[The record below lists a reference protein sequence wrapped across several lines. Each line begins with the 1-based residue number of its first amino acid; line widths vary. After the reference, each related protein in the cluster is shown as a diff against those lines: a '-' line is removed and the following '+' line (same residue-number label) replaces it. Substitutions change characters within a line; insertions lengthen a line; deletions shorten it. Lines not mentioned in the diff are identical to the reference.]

1 MLWILRPIP
10 ALLFLAYSQA
20 GEGDDI
26 RAGCSTAVNDLVY
39 IMDGSWSVGDED
51 FETAKRWL
59 VNVTSGF
66 DVSSHYTQVGVVQY
80 SDTPR
85 LEIPLGVHKTA
96 QDLIKAIENIS
107 YLGGNTQTGRAIKF
121 AVNHVF
127 ASSQRSDVKNRI
139 SVVVTDGKSQDD
151 VVDASMEA
159 RAQGVKVFAVGVG
172 TEITTSELVTIANKP
187 AGDYVLYAEDYTN
200 IDRIRDAME
209 QKLCEE
215 SVCPT
220 RIPVASRDEKGFELM
235 LGMKIHEKAKKIQG
249 SLVSEAAYLLD
260 KSVDITENTRE
271 IFPEGLPPSY
281 VFVSTVRLKG
291 PARKER
297 FDLWRVLSK
306 DGQVQAAVI
315 MSGKDKS
322 VSFTTTN
329 TLNGH
334 QIITF
339 DKEVERLFDGN
350 WHQLKVLVNPRRVT
364 FFLDDEQIQDEAL
377 DTVVPI
383 FINGKTQISK
393 HLSSDATLPMEI
405 QKLRLYCDP
414 QQSERETACEIYSV
428 EDERCPL
435 DREPTKDTG
444 EECDCNEGQSGPPGP
459 PGPPGPRGARG
470 EKGREGP
477 PGPDGK
483 TGPQGKK
490 GEPGITGKKGDA
502 GLPGPKGEPGQK
514 GWKGERGEQGLPG
527 KPGPPGPMGAT
538 RLKNP
543 TVGMPGKQ
551 GEDGEKGEQGPP
563 GKPGPKGEPGV
574 PGSEGPFGPIG
585 PKGEKGAIG
594 LLGADGPQGVPGIR
608 GLPGEAGT
616 IGQQG
621 TRGPPGQKGS
631 PGPKGPAGTPGP
643 VGPPGADGLVGP
655 EGSPGEKGNM
665 GVSGKAG
672 QKGDKGEQ
680 GFPGLQGAMGLTGFK
695 GHKGERGEPGP
706 SGIQGEKGNNGVPGT
721 PGPSGEVGPSG
732 GKGEKGMPG
741 DTGVKGTDG
750 QKGGMGHIGII
761 GPRGFPGQDGSPGQ
775 AGVPGIP
782 GKPGKPPSEDYLIK
796 LCGDILRN
804 QLPQLLQT
812 MTPQRCEPC
821 QTVKGPPGQP
831 GAPGPKGS
839 HGPSGYPGR
848 PGSQGYPGPPG
859 IQGPRGVKGDTGLRG
874 VKGNKGESR
883 PGHPGPPGDPGMQ
896 GPRGSDGIGF
906 PGPPGI
912 PGKSGIPGVPGKQGP
927 PGPAGVC
934 DMSICYQAYNLR
946 GEHYSK
952 GPDF

>member
-10 ALLFLAYSQA
+10 ALLFLVFSQA

-51 FETAKRWL
+51 FETAKHWL

-66 DVSSHYTQVGVVQY
+66 DVSSHHTQVGVVQY

-96 QDLIKAIENIS
+96 QDLIKAIENID

-121 AVNHVF
+121 AVDHVF
-127 ASSQRSDVKNRI
+127 ASTQRSDVKNRI
-139 SVVVTDGKSQDD
+139 AVVVTDGKSQDD
-151 VVDASMEA
+151 VVDASVEA

-172 TEITTSELVTIANKP
+172 TEITTSELMAIANKP

-235 LGMKIHEKAKKIQG
+235 LGMKIHQKAKKIQG
-249 SLVSEAAYLLD
+249 SLVSETAYLLD

-291 PARKER
+291 PARKEK

-306 DGQVQAAVI
+306 DGQVQVAVTL
-315 MSGKDKS
+315 SGKDKS

-334 QIITF
+334 QIISF
-339 DKEVERLFDGN
+339 DKNIERLFDGR
-350 WHQLKVLVNPRRVT
+350 WHQLKVLVNPRRAI

-393 HLSSDATLPMEI
+393 HLSSNATLPMEI

-435 DREPTKDTG
+435 VREPTNDTG
-444 EECDCNEGQSGPPGP
+444 EECDGNEGQSGPPGP
-459 PGPPGPRGARG
+459 PGPPGPRGTPG
-470 EKGREGP
+470 ETGRQGP
-477 PGPDGK
+477 PGPSNK
-483 TGPQGKK
+483 TGPKGIK
-490 GEPGITGKKGDA
+490 GEPGIPGKKGDA
-502 GLPGPKGEPGQK
+502 NLPGPKGEPGQK
-514 GWKGERGEQGLPG
+514 GWKGEPGEQGLPG
-527 KPGPPGPMGAT
+527 KPGPAGPKGAT
-538 RLKNP
+538 RLQPP
-543 TVGMPGKQ
+543 TVGIPGKK
-551 GEDGEKGEQGPP
+551 GEDGEKGEQGDS
-563 GKPGPKGEPGV
+563 GKPGPKGERGI
-574 PGSEGPFGPIG
+574 PGSEGRSGPLG

-594 LLGADGPQGVPGIR
+594 FLGVDGPRGVPGIR
-608 GLPGEAGT
+608 GLPGMAGP
-616 IGQQG
+616 IGPQG

-631 PGPKGPAGTPGP
+631 PGSKGPAGTTGP

-655 EGSPGEKGNM
+655 KGSPGEKGNM

-672 QKGDKGEQ
+672 QKGDTGEQ
-680 GFPGLQGAMGLTGFK
+680 GFPGLQGALGLTGYK
-695 GHKGERGEPGP
+695 GHKGERGEHGAR
-706 SGIQGEKGNNGVPGT
+706 GIQGEKCINGVPGT
-721 PGPSGEVGPSG
+721 QGPSGEVGPRG
-732 GKGEKGMPG
+732 VKGEKGVPG
-741 DTGVKGTDG
+741 NTGVKGTYG
-750 QKGGMGHIGII
+750 QKGCMGQVGIN
-761 GPRGFPGQDGSPGQ
+761 GPRGFPGQDGSSGQ
-775 AGVPGIP
+775 PGVPGIP
-782 GKPGKPPSEDYLIK
+782 GRPGDPPSNEYLIK
-796 LCGDILRN
+796 LCGDIFLT
-804 QLPQLLQT
+804 LLEKMAPQS
-812 MTPQRCEPC
+812 CVPC
-821 QTVKGPPGQP
+821 ATVKGSPGQP

-839 HGPSGYPGR
+839 CGPSGYSGR
-848 PGSQGYPGPPG
+848 PGSQGYPGQPG

-874 VKGNKGESR
+874 VKGNNGESR
-883 PGHPGPPGDPGMQ
+883 PGDPGPPGDPGMQ

-906 PGPPGI
+906 PGSPGM
-912 PGKSGIPGVPGKQGP
+912 PGKSGILGVPGKQGL
-927 PGPAGVC
+927 PGQDGVC
-934 DMSICYQAYNLR
+934 DMSICYHVFNPR
-946 GEHYSK
+946 GERYNK